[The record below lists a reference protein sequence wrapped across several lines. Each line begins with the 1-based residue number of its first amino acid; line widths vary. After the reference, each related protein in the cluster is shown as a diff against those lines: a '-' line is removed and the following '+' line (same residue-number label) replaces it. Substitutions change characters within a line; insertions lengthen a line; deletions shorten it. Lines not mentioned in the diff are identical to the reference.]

1 MLSSFLPIP
10 RFPWS
15 QSRLAVL
22 ALACGFGILLPSVSA
37 DAARRDLSYAFDK
50 DRVTAFSL
58 ASTRSVV
65 TEVVLAPDE
74 ADQLESDRVLGRL
87 AAVESQLEGRLERFV
102 AKTYRDGTFGL
113 VSRLVDLTATVTRG
127 GVSTPD
133 SFGGLDGKSLALRLR
148 GSGEL
153 LDSRGW
159 SQFMGAGRGG
169 DLAQDVLLQSVL
181 RLPRKLPSS
190 EGITASFTLR
200 LPLDA
205 GLETRVAWTVRY
217 FPAEATEPCPG
228 DCVAITYQGEL
239 REEAHDKAE
248 GRTMSRLATG
258 TVEGT
263 VVLTGKGA
271 KRALS
276 SHRWKL
282 SWDRDVASYRA
293 DGDRR
298 GRVRQQVT
306 SRGQLERIG
315 GEEPVAR
322 PSPPTSTGMGTPF
335 DRLDSPGE
343 ATDRYLSPD
352 ELRLVLHAA
361 TDEFTSCFVASV
373 GRADAPLDAAVTFV
387 VSRSGESQDVQ
398 VTLGGNEAA
407 LKACLGKV
415 VEGLSF
421 DDHDGDPLE
430 VSYPL
435 VFVADEPSGR
445 VLPYPVV
452 FTKTQPVRLPLLE
465 LPPDLSS
472 AELLLLEWL
481 FTEKAPAPV
490 PPE

>member
-10 RFPWS
+10 RIPWS
-15 QSRLAVL
+15 SSRRVVL

-37 DAARRDLSYAFDK
+37 DAARRDLSYAFEK
-50 DRVTAFSL
+50 GRVTTFSL

-65 TEVVLAPDE
+65 TEVVLVPEE
-74 ADQLESDRVLGRL
+74 ANQLEVDRVLGRI

-102 AKTYRDGTFGL
+102 AKTYRDGTLGL
-113 VSRLVDLTATVTRG
+113 VTRLVDLTGTVTRG

-133 SFGGLDGKSLALRLR
+133 SFAGLDGKSLALRLR

-153 LDSRGW
+153 LDSQGW
-159 SQFMGAGRGG
+159 SQFMGGGRGG
-169 DLAQDVLLQSVL
+169 ELAQDVLLQSVL
-181 RLPRKLPSS
+181 RLPRHLPSS
-190 EGITASFTLR
+190 EGIATSFTIR

-248 GRTMSRLATG
+248 GRTMSRVATG

-271 KRALS
+271 RRALS

-282 SWDRDVASYRA
+282 VWDRDIASYRA

-298 GRVRQQVT
+298 GRLRQQVT
-306 SRGQLERIG
+306 STGQLERIG
-315 GEEPVAR
+315 GQEPVAGR
-322 PSPPTSTGMGTPF
+322 SPLTSAGTGTAV

-352 ELRLVLHAA
+352 EVRLVLHAA
-361 TDEFTSCFVASV
+361 TDDFTGCFVGSLV
-373 GRADAPLDAAVTFV
+373 GADAPLNAAVTFV
-387 VSRSGESQDVQ
+387 VSRSGETQDLQ
-398 VTLGGNEAA
+398 VTLGSNEAA
-407 LKACLGKV
+407 LRACLGKV

-481 FTEKAPAPV
+481 FTEKAPTPV